1 MTLEF
6 FNGNTIDV
14 SRVIKGGML
23 DYLHIYTNSITPV
36 EIYALFD
43 DNSEETK
50 MMTVHE
56 KTEDAEDKE
65 ITHIYRGYTE
75 LYSVQKPFLTSPEG
89 TWMIWMQ
96 RPMEVVEDVS

>member
-6 FNGNTIDV
+6 FSGKTIDV
-14 SRVIKGGML
+14 IRVIKGGML
-23 DYLHIYTNSITPV
+23 DYLHVYVNSLTPA

-50 MMTVHE
+50 IMTVIE
-56 KTEDAEDKE
+56 TKDDQE
-65 ITHIYRGYTE
+65 ITHVYRDYTE
-75 LYSVQKPFLTSPEG
+75 LFSVQKPFLSSPEG

-96 RPMEVVEDVS
+96 RPMEVISDGS